1 MPTNTPSRTRTSRT
15 ATTPPAAPGEGPRGT
30 WQRVAEGLQ
39 VDIISGGLQPRE
51 HLVEDE
57 VMRRF
62 GASRYAVRRAFEELQ
77 SLGLATRTENR
88 GTRIRGY
95 TPDEVADLYDMRE
108 LLETG
113 AVLRIPVPVATELI
127 DELVRIQK
135 QHDTAARR
143 KDLYRLHTANDEFH
157 RTLFGAC
164 PNALLTE
171 AIANYSLQVQPVR
184 MRFVH
189 DERRRVQAGQEHWE
203 MIDALKA
210 DDLKALARACGRHL
224 SLSKA
229 AYLKVHGLVR
239 RAATGA

>member
-1 MPTNTPSRTRTSRT
+1 MASPKIQ
-15 ATTPPAAPGEGPRGT
+15 PPAPAAAAEKAT
-30 WQRVAEGLQ
+30 WQQVAQGLQ
-39 VDIISGGLQPRE
+39 VDIISGHLQPKE

-62 GASRYAVRRAFEELQ
+62 GASRYAVRRALEELQ

-95 TPDEVADLYDMRE
+95 SPQEVADLYDMRE
-108 LLETG
+108 LLEAG
-113 AVLRIPVPVATELI
+113 AALRIPMPVPGPLV

-135 QHDTAARR
+135 QHDAATR
-143 KDLYRLHTANDEFH
+143 KGDLYSMYSSNEEFH

-164 PNALLTE
+164 PNAMLVE
-171 AIANYSLQVQPVR
+171 AIAQYSLQVQPVR

-189 DERRRVQAGQEHWE
+189 DQARRREAGEEHWE

-210 DDLKALARACGRHL
+210 GDGKLLARIVGRHL

-229 AYLKVHGLVR
+229 AYAKAHPPA
-239 RAATGA
+239 RAPQRG